1 VGLNGPNLPVCEP
14 SEACKENELFKKKVL
29 YSTGC
34 FYELT
39 KWMIVFLVLL
49 SWIHFFVVTIFIV
62 DGISMEPNF
71 HNGQYIMVD
80 RFHYLFGTPQRGDVV
95 VLKFPG
101 DPDHKKYIK
110 RIIGIPGDH
119 LTIKNGLV
127 YVNNRLLKENYIPAS
142 FKTLPNVNRLLSTN
156 EYFLM
161 GDNRPNSS
169 DSRIWGIAEKRYLIG
184 KAWIVLYPNLQVI
197 KSEEY

>member
-1 VGLNGPNLPVCEP
+1 MNGPSLPVCEP

-49 SWIHFFVVTIFIV
+49 SWVHFFVATIFIV

-71 HNGQYIMVD
+71 HNGQYVIVD
-80 RFHYLFGTPQRGDVV
+80 RFNYLFGTPNRGDVV

-101 DPDHKKYIK
+101 DPDYKKYIK

-119 LTIKNGLV
+119 LLIKNGLV
-127 YVNNRLLKENYIPAS
+127 YINGSLLKENYIPES
-142 FKTLPNVNRLLSTN
+142 FKTLPNVNRLLNDN
-156 EYFLM
+156 EYFMM

-184 KAWIVLYPNLQVI
+184 KAWIVLYPNLQVV
-197 KSEEY
+197 KGEEY